1 MTNLKQKIEWKIS
14 PNLTDYAFA
23 VEFMEQKVK
32 EIWENKSSEMI
43 WLVEHPPIYTAGISA
58 RDSDLLTDKIPVYKT
73 NRGGKHTYH
82 GPGMRIIY
90 VMLDLKKCFAPEN
103 PDISEF
109 VKMLENWIINVLAEI
124 GIKGEIRKDRVGI
137 WVDDNNALGNKSG
150 NKLEN
155 KIGAI
160 GIKIRKW
167 ISYHGIAIN
176 INPDLSNFQGI
187 VPCGISEF
195 GITSLAKLN
204 QTTNFDKI
212 DQLLKSEFYK
222 IFQNYC

>member
-14 PNLTDYAFA
+14 PGLTEYSFA
-23 VEFMEQKVK
+23 VEFMEQRVK
-32 EIWENKSSEMI
+32 DIYENKASEMI

-90 VMLDLKKCFAPEN
+90 IMLDLKKCFAPQN

-124 GIKGEIRKDRVGI
+124 GVKGEIRKDRVGI
-137 WVDDNNALGNKSG
+137 WVPDKSG
-150 NKLEN
+150 SEN

-160 GIKIRKW
+160 GIKVRKW
-167 ISYHGIAIN
+167 VSYHGIAVN

-195 GITSLAKLN
+195 GVTSLAKLSKAN
-204 QTTNFDKI
+204 EFSDIDK
-212 DQLLKSEFYK
+212 LLEREFYK
-222 IFQNYC
+222 IFRND

>member
-14 PNLTDYAFA
+14 PGLTDYAFA
-23 VEFMEQKVK
+23 VEFMEQRAKD
-32 EIWENKSSEMI
+32 IYENKASEMI

-58 RDSDLLTDKIPVYKT
+58 RDSDLLTDKIPIYKT
-73 NRGGKHTYH
+73 NRGGKYTYH
-82 GPGMRIIY
+82 GPKMRIIY
-90 VMLDLKKCFAPEN
+90 VILDLKKCFAPEN
-103 PDISEF
+103 PDISLF
-109 VKMLENWIINVLAEI
+109 VQMLENWIINVLAEI
-124 GIKGEIRKDRVGI
+124 EVKGEIRKDRVGI
-137 WVDDNNALGNKSG
+137 WVGDNKGS
-150 NKLEN
+150 EN

-160 GIKIRKW
+160 GIKVKKW

-176 INPDLSNFQGI
+176 IDPDLTNFQGI

-204 QTTNFDKI
+204 KTTDFNKI

-222 IFQNYC
+222 IFRNYQ

>member
-14 PNLTDYAFA
+14 PGLTDYAFA
-23 VEFMEQKVK
+23 LEFMEQKAK
-32 EIWENKSSEMI
+32 DIYENKTNEMI

-58 RDSDLLTDKIPVYKT
+58 RDSDLLSNKIPVYQT

-90 VMLDLKKCFAPEN
+90 VMLNLKKCFAPEN
-103 PDISEF
+103 PDIAEF

-124 GIKGEIRKDRVGI
+124 GVKGEIRKDRVGI
-137 WVDDNNALGNKSG
+137 WVDDKNGS
-150 NKLEN
+150 EN

-160 GIKIRKW
+160 GIKIKKW
-167 ISYHGIAIN
+167 VSYHGIAIN
-176 INPDLSNFQGI
+176 INPDLSHFQGI

-204 QTTNFDKI
+204 KITDFDQI
-212 DQLLKSEFYK
+212 DRLLQSEFYK
-222 IFQNYC
+222 IFKNYF